1 MLHRILAPTD
11 GSAES
16 EKALTYA
23 EQIAVAHG
31 AEVVLAFILDPSSNA
46 ASAGQD
52 AATHLANIEQRLQ
65 AAGVRTRSIV
75 ERGPVAATL
84 LERERLEQPDLL
96 VIATHGRTGLARA
109 RLGSV
114 ADRMVREGSAPVLVV
129 RRAAA
134 PSNRLQS
141 AIVLLDGSS
150 FGEGALAMAGQ
161 LAGQPVRSITLC
173 QVVANAADRSEA
185 ERFLQSAAR
194 QIATDGVE
202 VTTAVEAGDLREVI
216 VRAASDHDIT
226 LLSTHGR
233 GGFDRLRH
241 GSVAD
246 YVVRY
251 LEQPVLLVRATERP
265 EYAAY
270 GDRGP
275 SSSEELEATERAV
288 FPLEPGPHQ
297 RS

>member
-1 MLHRILAPTD
+1 MLRRILAPTD

-31 AEVVLAFILDPSSNA
+31 AEVVLAFIIDPSFDA

-52 AATHLANIEQRLQ
+52 AAAHLAKIEQRLQ

-75 ERGPVAATL
+75 ERGPIAATL
-84 LERERLEQPDLL
+84 LEREKLEQPDLL
-96 VIATHGRTGLARA
+96 VIATHGRTGLARV

-114 ADRMVREGSAPVLVV
+114 ADRMVREGIAPVLVV

-141 AIVLLDGSS
+141 ALVLLDGSP

-161 LAGQPVRSITLC
+161 LAGQPVRRITLFR
-173 QVVANAADRSEA
+173 VVTNPADRGDA
-185 ERFLQSAAR
+185 ERYLESAAR
-194 QIATDGVE
+194 QIATTGVE
-202 VTTAVEAGDLREVI
+202 VTTAVEAGDLREAI
-216 VRAASDHDIT
+216 VQAASDHDIAV
-226 LLSTHGR
+226 LSTHGR

-246 YVVRY
+246 YVVQY
-251 LEQPVLLVRATERP
+251 LEQPVLLVRAKERP
-265 EYAAY
+265 EYESY
-270 GDRGP
+270 GGREP
-275 SSSEELEATERAV
+275 YASELLEATERAV
-288 FPLEPGPHQ
+288 FPLESDPQQ
-297 RS
+297 R